1 MQLSH
6 FLQPELLNGILA
18 SVKLSCDDTDSRK
31 HREAAV
37 VDLSFLDGQD
47 SRVLWNMSKSIVESL
62 MVLKYDTMIQHK

>member
-47 SRVLWNMSKSIVESL
+47 SRVLWNMSKSIIESL

>member
-37 VDLSFLDGQD
+37 VDLSFLDGQN
-47 SRVLWNMSKSIVESL
+47 SRVLRNMSKSIIESL

>member
-37 VDLSFLDGQD
+37 VDLSFLDGQN
-47 SRVLWNMSKSIVESL
+47 SRVLRNMSKSIIESL
-62 MVLKYDTMIQHK
+62 MVLKYDTMVQHK

>member
-6 FLQPELLNGILA
+6 SLQPELLNGILA

-37 VDLSFLDGQD
+37 ADLSFLDGTCQRL
-47 SRVLWNMSKSIVESL
+47 S
-62 MVLKYDTMIQHK
+62 

>member
-47 SRVLWNMSKSIVESL
+47 SRVLRNMSKSIIESL
-62 MVLKYDTMIQHK
+62 IVLKYDTIDTA

>member
-6 FLQPELLNGILA
+6 FLQPELLNGIFA

-47 SRVLWNMSKSIVESL
+47 SRVLRNMSKSIIESL
-62 MVLKYDTMIQHK
+62 IVLKYDTIDTA

>member
-47 SRVLWNMSKSIVESL
+47 SRVLRNMSKSIIESI
-62 MVLKYDTMIQHK
+62 DTA